1 MRILAALALTAAAQ
15 AATVAPLE
23 GTPLPVTALA
33 FRDGALVA
41 DGKTVGLA
49 DLDWIELERS
59 GPPAALSGTAQA
71 RPGIWLT
78 DGSWIPMTAL
88 TTAPGDRIRAT
99 TPFGT
104 HDLPLTAVA
113 GWGSNEVG
121 RAPDGLDRVQV
132 ASGPLDGRVRGLRDG
147 KLLVET
153 SLDPEPLALEL
164 AEVQGLRLAQPATV
178 PAGLTL
184 LALPDPARPPTRL
197 RIDGGDLVLAASGQ
211 PVTGDLLPTLRLRI
225 DGGRRTWLSDLV
237 PAAVEE
243 KGAFDVVWPWKRD
256 TDLDGS
262 PLVLGGNR
270 WAKGIVAHSAAAL
283 RWELGGRYVRL
294 RALVGISDAVAPEG
308 DCSVAI
314 TGDGKEL
321 WRRDRVRGGDA
332 PMPLDLD
339 LSGVLTLTLAIG
351 LGERFDIGDHLALAD
366 AYLVTKR

>member
-1 MRILAALALTAAAQ
+1 MRFLAALALTAAAQ

-23 GTPLPVTALA
+23 GAPLPVTALA

-41 DGKTVGLA
+41 DGKPLALA
-49 DLDWIELERS
+49 DLDWIELERPA
-59 GPPAALSGTAQA
+59 PPAAAPGTAQA

-78 DGSWIPMTAL
+78 DGSWIPVTAL
-88 TTAPGDRIRAT
+88 TAAPGDRIRAT
-99 TPFGT
+99 TPLGT
-104 HDLPLTAVA
+104 HDLPLTAIA

-132 ASGPLDGRVRGLRDG
+132 ASGPLDGRVRGLREG
-147 KLLVET
+147 KLLIET

-164 AEVQGLRLAQPATV
+164 AEVQGLRLAQPAAA
-178 PAGLTL
+178 PGGLTL
-184 LALPDPARPPTRL
+184 LAALDPTRPPTRL
-197 RIDGGDLVLAASGQ
+197 RVDGGNLVLAGSGQ
-211 PVTGDLLPTLRLRI
+211 PVTGELLPTVRLRV
-225 DGGRRTWLSDLV
+225 DGGRRAWLSDLA

-243 KGAFDVVWPWKRD
+243 HGAFDVVWPWKRD
-256 TDLDGS
+256 TNLDGT

-270 WAKGIVAHSAAAL
+270 WAKGIVAHSAATL

-294 RALVGISDAVAPEG
+294 RTLVGISDAVAPEG

-321 WRRDRVRGGDA
+321 WRRERVRGGEA

-339 LSGVLTLTLAIG
+339 LSGVRTLVLAIG

-366 AYLVTKR
+366 AYLVTRR